1 MKNLFSI
8 LGLFIFH
15 FYFNQNIE
23 KQEFKVKGNCNMCKS
38 RIEQTAQKAG
48 ANSAHWDLEH
58 QILELEI
65 STEHS
70 SFDKIL
76 KQIAE
81 AGHDNERYTASEET
95 YNNLPAC
102 CLYERENTYTNP
114 PQTEYQNDK
123 EKEIESVNIIAHKSS
138 TFIGKKEVG
147 LVFNIGEK
155 ELLKAACCNLSE
167 SFETNST
174 VDVSFSNAITG
185 GKQLKMLGLDQKYTS
200 LTKSNYLKFVD

>member
-1 MKNLFSI
+1 
-8 LGLFIFH
+8 
-15 FYFNQNIE
+15 
-23 KQEFKVKGNCNMCKS
+23 MCKA

-48 ANSAHWDLEH
+48 ANSANWDLER
-58 QILELEI
+58 QVLELEI
-65 STEHS
+65 SPEKS
-70 SFDKIL
+70 SFDKVL

-81 AGHDNERYTASEET
+81 AGHDNERYTAPDEA
-95 YNNLPAC
+95 YNQLPTC
-102 CLYERENTYTNP
+102 CLYKQKEAS
-114 PQTEYQNDK
+114 TETDHHNHQHNK
-123 EKEIESVNIIAHKSS
+123 EKEIEGVNIVAHKSS

-174 VDVSFSNAITG
+174 VDVSFNNAITG

-200 LTKSNYLKFVD
+200 LTKEQLQKSEG